1 MDDSGLDIGTR
12 IKERR
17 EELGYSLE
25 QVSERIRIRKV
36 YLESIEKNNFSD
48 LPGKA
53 YVAGFID
60 VYCRF
65 LGLDSKKILASL
77 TPAEEPKTGNV
88 GPTPLAQKVENQFEP
103 ITTGQR
109 QARFLWPVLVF
120 FVVGLVYLLVPVNY
134 DDEAPTE
141 IQSPVLNTVSTQVED
156 EVVEDKESEISVN
169 EVTQSQEVEKGRNP
183 AASQAPAVD
192 ISANE
197 PLPSISPKGS
207 SLRMVALENGSLII
221 NVDKRQPFQYKL
233 HDGLDLTWKIVSE
246 ASVKMDQAGVARFWL
261 DGQELDVS
269 DQAEFFLQSDQKDN
283 VQ

>member
-48 LPGKA
+48 LPGRA

-65 LGLDSKKILASL
+65 LGLDSKEILASL

-88 GPTPLAQKVENQFEP
+88 GPTPLAQKVENQFKP
-103 ITTGQR
+103 VTAGRR
-109 QARFLWPVLVF
+109 QTRFLWPVLVVL
-120 FVVGLVYLLVPVNY
+120 VVGLAYLLVAVNY
-134 DDEAPTE
+134 DDEVPTE
-141 IQSPVLNTVSTQVED
+141 IKSPVLNTLTAQVED
-156 EVVEDKESEISVN
+156 EVVENKESEIYAD
-169 EVTQSQEVEKGRNP
+169 EITQSQEVEKGSAP
-183 AASQAPAVD
+183 AVTQAPAVD
-192 ISANE
+192 KSVDE
-197 PLPSISPKGS
+197 PLPSISPQGS
-207 SLRMVALENGSLII
+207 SLRMLALENGSLII

-246 ASVKMDQAGVARFWL
+246 VSVKVDQAGVARFWL

-269 DQAEFFLQSDQKDN
+269 DQAEFFLQSDPKDS